1 MLLKLGTGMMI
12 LAVAFAAVVAI
23 AVNLSGADEPA
34 ASETAVKLRAAET
47 PAEQEEAFDI
57 GEKLEL
63 DIESREEPR
72 EEPQAAETPVQE
84 YEPIIHEKV
93 KTEEQPPPEA
103 PLEAPAKPREEPQ
116 PEPPEKQPPPDPP
129 EELSPEPQENHTDE
143 TLPISYEDDWP
154 QPTQEEVA
162 AASKPR
168 YYPWVE
174 GTVFTLTIRALE
186 IYNAPVLDSTSPEA
200 LANGVVHVPETP
212 MPWDGGQQ
220 KNVYLA
226 GHRVG
231 VPGTTS
237 RVLFYHLDKIAIG
250 DSVVLKDRSGN
261 TYRYRVSEIFVVT
274 PDDGWVLDPVRDRD
288 MVTLQTC
295 TYPTFE
301 NRFIVRA
308 DRI

>member
-12 LAVAFAAVVAI
+12 FAVAFAAVVALM
-23 AVNLSGADEPA
+23 VNLSGADEPA
-34 ASETAVKLRAAET
+34 ASETAVKLRAAESPT
-47 PAEQEEAFDI
+47 EQEEVFDV
-57 GEKLEL
+57 GETLEL
-63 DIESREEPR
+63 DIEPR
-72 EEPQAAETPVQE
+72 EEPQAAETPVQD
-84 YEPIIHEKV
+84 EPVIHEKV
-93 KTEEQPPPEA
+93 KTEKQPPLRPPEE
-103 PLEAPAKPREEPQ
+103 PPTKPREETPLESPKETP
-116 PEPPEKQPPPDPP
+116 PEPPEETP
-129 EELSPEPQENHTDE
+129 ESSTDE
-143 TLPISYEDDWP
+143 TVSISYEDDWP
-154 QPTQEEVA
+154 RPSREEVA

-174 GTVFTLTIRALE
+174 GAVFTLTIRALE

-237 RVLFYHLDKIAIG
+237 RVLFYHLDKISVG

-261 TYRYRVSEIFVVT
+261 AYRYRVSEIFVVT
-274 PDDGWVLDPVRDRD
+274 PDDGWVLDPVRGRD